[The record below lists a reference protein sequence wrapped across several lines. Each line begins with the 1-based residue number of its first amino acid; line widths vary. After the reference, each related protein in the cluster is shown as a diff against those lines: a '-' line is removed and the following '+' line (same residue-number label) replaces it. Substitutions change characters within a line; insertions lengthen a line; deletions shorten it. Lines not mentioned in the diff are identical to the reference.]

1 MKSLFIIIYLS
12 FQCFALE
19 IAPTNFDLRSLA
31 ILVSQEC
38 NKNIIV
44 SKDVKNMSAD
54 YFFTSDIT
62 SDVLFASFSKL
73 IESKGLFLN
82 QYDGFFVIEEKQ
94 YETSKKNN
102 SNIELIMKVIEIN
115 NDKLD
120 TSGFQSIVSSNFGTR
135 FGNNITDLA
144 HFNFESLFSIGFSGV
159 LKELETQ
166 NYLKIVSEPKVL
178 VANGKTTTMN
188 VGDTVAIVTSTASD
202 SLSATTSLR
211 NTYQQKD
218 VGLTIKVTPLILDDG
233 SIALNASL
241 VLEALKS
248 NENNLL
254 QTSKKSINSEFTIS
268 DGGSIVIGGLTSNQD
283 VVDISKVPLLG
294 DIPLLSYFFSF
305 ESKKSIKTSLTIFI
319 QAKVLK

>member
-1 MKSLFIIIYLS
+1 MKTLFLLLITIYAH
-12 FQCFALE
+12 ALE
-19 IAPTNFDLRSLA
+19 MAPTNFDLRSLT

-44 SKDVKNMSAD
+44 SKDVKNLSAD

-62 SDVLFASFSKL
+62 PDVLFNSFRKL

-82 QYDGFFVIEEKQ
+82 EYKGFFVIEDKEFKLTEKN
-94 YETSKKNN
+94 Y
-102 SNIELIMKVIEIN
+102 SNIELTMKVVEIN

-120 TSGFQSIVSSNFGTR
+120 TSGFQALVSSSYSSK
-135 FGNNITDLA
+135 FGNAPLDLA
-144 HFNFESLFSIGFSGV
+144 KFSFDNLFSVGFAGT

-178 VANGKTTTMN
+178 VANGRTTTMN
-188 VGDTVAIVTSTASD
+188 VGDSVSIVTSTASD
-202 SLSATTSLR
+202 LLSSTTQLR

-218 VGLTIKVTPLILDDG
+218 VGLTIKVTPLILEDG
-233 SIALNASL
+233 KISLNASL

-254 QTSKKSINSEFTIS
+254 QTAKKSIHSDFTIE
-268 DGGSIVIGGLTSNQD
+268 DGGSIIIGGLTSNQD
-283 VVDISKVPLLG
+283 VVDISKIPLLG
-294 DIPLLSYFFSF
+294 DLPLIKYLFSY
-305 ESKKSIKTSLTIFI
+305 ESKKSVKTSLSIFI
-319 QAKVLK
+319 QVKVIK